1 MLGLQLGCLVFRQSS
16 CSAASRRPSCGSIGG
31 AKLASVQTSSE
42 RFKLSNPRLDGRC
55 NEEALVH
62 DIQSKPSD
70 ASVVGFPSTLR
81 ELSTTAIIWV
91 SIIAVEMLAWN
102 RFPTAAPSTRDD

>member
-1 MLGLQLGCLVFRQSS
+1 MHAQP
-16 CSAASRRPSCGSIGG
+16 AA
-31 AKLASVQTSSE
+31 AW
-42 RFKLSNPRLDGRC
+42 LDVWSDK
-55 NEEALVH
+55 EAYAH

-91 SIIAVEMLAWN
+91 SMIAVEMLAWN
-102 RFPTAAPSTRDD
+102 RFPAAARAQRR